1 MKLNGTRVVITGA
14 SSGIGAAAAQ
24 AFSERGAEVVLVAR
38 SQGGLDAVAQSVRS
52 RGGTAHT
59 YPVDLSDL
67 EAVSQVA
74 ARVMSELGT
83 VDVLVNNAGAGR
95 WTAIDETEPSEA
107 LAMTMVPYVGAFAI
121 THHLVQPMIDRESGT
136 IVNITSPAG
145 AIPFPGS
152 AAYSVARGAMAHF
165 TRALRADLRATGVRC
180 VLVMAG
186 EVESEYWTNN
196 PGARDRVPAISR
208 LFGTLTTQ
216 QVAQSLVRA
225 VERER
230 GDLTTPR
237 RLAAVLAIH
246 KVFPGPIELLVNRT
260 GWSRPVGRTK
270 PGSTRSGT
278 RRAQVAHIG
287 RSPSRTCRPHPTE
300 GTSDV

>member
-1 MKLNGTRVVITGA
+1 MKLTGTRVVITGA

-24 AFSERGAEVVLVAR
+24 AFADREAEVVLLAR
-38 SQGGLDAVAQSVRS
+38 SRAGLDAVAQSVRA
-52 RGGTAHT
+52 RGGTAHA

-74 ARVMSELGT
+74 GRLLSELGT
-83 VDVLVNNAGAGR
+83 VDVLVNNAGVGR

-121 THHLVQPMIDRESGT
+121 THHLVRPMIDCGSGT

-145 AIPFPGS
+145 AMPFPGS
-152 AAYSVARGAMAHF
+152 AAYSVARGAMAYF
-165 TRALRADLRATGVRC
+165 TRALRADLRGTGVRA

-186 EVESEYWTNN
+186 EVESEYWANN
-196 PGARDRVPAISR
+196 PGARDRVPTISR
-208 LFGTLTTQ
+208 VFGTLTTD

-237 RLAAVLAIH
+237 RLAAVLGIH
-246 KVFPGPIELLVNRT
+246 KVLPGPIEWLVNRT
-260 GWSRPVGRTK
+260 GWSRPGGLTRQH
-270 PGSTRSGT
+270 GTRSGT
-278 RRAQVAHIG
+278 RRA
-287 RSPSRTCRPHPTE
+287 
-300 GTSDV
+300 